1 MISVEGILQN
11 FSFGMPSEKF
21 EAALQDI
28 GEAIGFLSQR
38 PDKEIKK
45 GPDNLWCG
53 VENQYFLLECKNE
66 VDESRTEI
74 SKHESG
80 QMNTHSAWFESI
92 YGGAKCKRI
101 LIIPTLKLS
110 YHADF
115 THPVEIMRKNTLNK
129 LKTNVRNFFKE
140 FSIYVLHEVSNQKIQ
155 QLIDAHNLDIPGLMT
170 MYSEK
175 YKQTNQYT

>member
-11 FSFGMPSEKF
+11 LSFGMQSEKF
-21 EAALQDI
+21 EAALKDV

-66 VDESRTEI
+66 VDETRSEI
-74 SKHESG
+74 SKHEAG
-80 QMNTHSAWFESI
+80 QMNTHSAWFEKM
-92 YGGAKCKRI
+92 YGNAKCKRI
-101 LIIPTLKLS
+101 LIIPTIKLS

-115 THPVEIMRKNTLNK
+115 THSVEIMRKNTLIK
-129 LKTNVRNFFKE
+129 LKNNVRNFFKE
-140 FSIYVLHEVSNQKIQ
+140 FSTFVLHEVSDQKIQ
-155 QLIDAHNLDIPGLMT
+155 QFIDTHKLDIDSLVTIYTEP
-170 MYSEK
+170 
-175 YKQTNQYT
+175 YKQSAT